1 MSSDIWIPRKQ
12 WIIVQCWHVTWHVW
26 DILQKYWLLT
36 DSHFK
41 WGFSVVSGS
50 LTYPFSLVLMT
61 FYKGHVAFL
70 ATCRWQSDQIISWV
84 LFGKSKFNT
93 VLFILHCLIRLFKI
107 LFNIISYINEVFT
120 RERYILKWLKTK
132 YNSVLIFP
140 QPTIEQIPTHMWS
153 NSSELQC
160 LLYF

>member
-1 MSSDIWIPRKQ
+1 MNN
-12 WIIVQCWHVTWHVW
+12 
-26 DILQKYWLLT
+26 
-36 DSHFK
+36 
-41 WGFSVVSGS
+41 FSVLACHMTYLRHTTKILVFNWKPFQVRV
-50 LTYPFSLVLMT
+50 LCFIWQPYPFSLVLMT

-70 ATCRWQSDQIISWV
+70 DTCRWQSDQIISWA

-93 VLFILHCLIRLFKI
+93 VLFILYCLIRLFKI

-120 RERYILKWLKTK
+120 KERYILKWLKTK

-140 QPTIEQIPTHMWS
+140 QPTIQQIPTHMQS
-153 NSSELQC
+153 NSSKLQC